1 MSNFSVKATFDGQ
14 ELIQGFK
21 DVKTEINGLK
31 TAGQSA
37 GQSLDKMLQ
46 QRNSTTNYTRQLSQ
60 IKQQLTD
67 LSVNYSRLSE
77 AERKSEFGV
86 AMAAKIDELK
96 IKAQELKGVFD
107 EVNESLKGESVAD
120 FGEQWSNLQRQT
132 EQTRAK
138 FESVQKMASGVAS
151 GFAAVQG
158 AAALLGGENENLQKT
173 LVKVQSAMAI
183 AQGIGGIKDLMEGF
197 QQAKLAFSNAAS
209 GLKIFR
215 AEAVLTTTT
224 MEAAGTATAV
234 ATKGVNT
241 FKMALV
247 KTGIGAIIV
256 GIGYALAKV
265 IEHWD
270 TICEKLGFAKKKTD
284 ELSEADKKL
293 KERTDKINS
302 SVADQIS
309 KFNLLQSSW
318 NNLSTDQEKNQWI
331 TDNADAFSDL
341 GLAIMDVASA
351 QDVLVNKAA
360 AVVKALTLQ
369 AEAAALQEIYQES
382 YKEAYL
388 RAKELDSQM
397 ANILANPVQAGY
409 DTDDEFREKYN
420 LGSNAFNKKT
430 GYFQY
435 TTRQEWSRLLGDYQT
450 IYTYTDKLN
459 QKGAE
464 FVQQQK
470 IAAVQ
475 AQKDVVYAESNSI
488 LKDLEAKQEEAN
500 AAAAEVAQYYTPK
513 RGSGGGSSGGT
524 TKPRT
529 LQEEQAEFEL
539 YLGKLDKLYEEGRI
553 SQEEYYRERSSLA
566 NSYKSKLEELPS
578 GIVGDVA
585 TQYDRATEIIT
596 KADEEISKLGSVQAK
611 VKAYGEYTAE
621 LARIAELEEDGI
633 LSITEARH
641 NELNAARKYY
651 NFLTS
656 NYATLSDTEKQLTQE
671 LQDKI
676 ELFER
681 ADAIELQVQSGI
693 ITEGEAQRAIAE
705 INADLQRL
713 GLDPITI
720 DVIPSFDR
728 VARGRTIEYRES
740 RADKA
745 NVIMQQFDAGIIT
758 QDVAQR
764 AIDEI
769 NADLAS
775 LQLNPIEVNLDTT
788 EAISNLEAF
797 NSTANGVFSSIQ
809 AVGSVVSSIDSVVKS
824 YDQLDEAMA
833 EAKTGW
839 DRFMVGFN
847 FGMQI
852 LNAVTSVLATI
863 NTLVE
868 TFNTLQAIS
877 TALKLKDATASG
889 VKASADTAAATA
901 AGTEAA
907 ANTAAAV
914 SGAAKSVSW
923 IPIVGAVLAVA
934 AIAAVVG
941 GIIAA
946 TNKAKFATGGIV
958 PGNRIGDM
966 NMVRVNGGEMILN
979 GRQQKNLFTML
990 DQNRLPQFGG
1000 GSADVNFRI
1009 QGDALVGVI
1018 ENYNKKRSR
1027 R

>member
-31 TAGQSA
+31 TAGQTA

-46 QRNSTTNYTRQLSQ
+46 QRNSTTNFARQLSQ

-107 EVNESLKGESVAD
+107 DVNESLKGESVAD
-120 FGEQWSNLQRQT
+120 FGEQWSKLQRQT

-151 GFAAVQG
+151 GFAAIQG

-197 QQAKLAFSNAAS
+197 QQAKLAFNNATS

-215 AEAVLTTTT
+215 AETVLTTTT

-256 GIGYALAKV
+256 GIGYAIAKV

-270 TICEKLGFAKKKTD
+270 TLCEKLGFAKKKTD
-284 ELSEADKKL
+284 ELSEAEKKL
-293 KERTDKINS
+293 KERTDRINS

-318 NNLSTDQEKNQWI
+318 NNLSTDQERNQWI

-360 AVVKALTLQ
+360 AVVNALTLQ

-382 YKEAYL
+382 YQEAYL
-388 RAKELDSQM
+388 KARELQSQM
-397 ANILANPVQAGY
+397 KNITDNPVKAGY
-409 DTDDEFREKYN
+409 ETDDSFREKYN

-430 GYFQY
+430 GYFQS
-435 TTRQEWSRLLGDYQT
+435 TTRQQYSRAIGDYT
-450 IYTYTDKLN
+450 TVTTYTDKLN
-459 QKGAE
+459 AQGAAY
-464 FVQQQK
+464 VQQQK
-470 IAAVQ
+470 IDAVQ
-475 AQKDVVYAESNSI
+475 AKIDVVYDEANSI
-488 LKDLEAKQEEAN
+488 LKDLNAKQEEAN
-500 AAAAEVAQYYTPK
+500 AAAAEIAKYYNPR
-513 RGSGGGSSGGT
+513 RGSGGSGGGVT

-553 SQEEYYRERSSLA
+553 SQEEYLRERASLA

-596 KADEEISKLGSVQAK
+596 QADEEISNLGSVRAK
-611 VKAYGEYTAE
+611 IKAYDDYTTE
-621 LARIAELEEDGI
+621 LTRIAQLEEDGI
-633 LSITEARH
+633 LSVTEARE
-641 NELNAARKYY
+641 NELSAARKYY

-656 NYATLSDTEKQLTQE
+656 NYSTLSDAEKQLTQE
-671 LQDKI
+671 LQDSI
-676 ELFER
+676 ELLER
-681 ADAIELQVQSGI
+681 ANEIELQVQSGI
-693 ITEGEAQRAIAE
+693 ITEGVAQQAIAE

-720 DVIPSFDR
+720 DVIPSFDK

-745 NVIMQQFDAGIIT
+745 NVIMQQFEAGIIT
-758 QDVAQR
+758 KDVAQK

-775 LQLNPIEVNLDTT
+775 LQLNPIEVTLDTT

-797 NSTANGVFSSIQ
+797 TDSANSIFSSIQ
-809 AVGSVVSSIDSVVKS
+809 ALGSVVSSIDSVYQSFKNMGQ
-824 YDQLDEAMA
+824 QLDEA
-833 EAKTGW
+833 ENGW
-839 DRFMVGFN
+839 ERFMIGFN
-847 FGMQI
+847 AGMQI
-852 LNAVTSVLATI
+852 LNAVTSVFATI

-889 VKASADTAAATA
+889 VKATADTAAATA

-934 AIAAVVG
+934 AIAAVIG

-946 TNKAKFATGGIV
+946 SNKAKFATGGIV
-958 PGNRIGDM
+958 PGSGIGDM
-966 NMVRVNGGEMILN
+966 NLVRVNGGEMILN
-979 GRQQKNLFTML
+979 GRQQKNLFRML
-990 DQNRLPQFGG
+990 DQNRLPVSGG
-1000 GSADVNFRI
+1000 AGEVKFRI
-1009 QGDALVGVI
+1009 QGDTLVGAI
-1018 ENYNKKRSR
+1018 ENYNKKISKR
-1027 R
+1027 